1 MASGLTKPTVLF
13 VRWRQ
18 HTNTMAP
25 GTGGVTA
32 PCVRFGYASAN
43 AQNWFIGEQN
53 PNLSTGVIHG
63 GRSPPLEPTP
73 QKLTYRTNVAR
84 TSPVALPP

>member
-63 GRSPPLEPTP
+63 GRSTATGANSSETHL
-73 QKLTYRTNVAR
+73 
-84 TSPVALPP
+84 